1 MEIDLVL
8 EAVQMAPGAFPVSC
22 TALTLSP
29 TAWTGEMRALLEAG
43 VEIDMAFS
51 GIEGDLIDFPG
62 RLQPKS
68 RSEQG
73 T

>member
-1 MEIDLVL
+1 
-8 EAVQMAPGAFPVSC
+8 
-22 TALTLSP
+22 
-29 TAWTGEMRALLEAG
+29 MRALLEAG